1 MTPFDTVVR
10 ETLPHGFMPCVV
22 PELKSITVG
31 GAISGVGIES
41 SSFKYGFV
49 HEAVEEMD
57 ILLSDGS
64 LVTCTKTNEHKDLF
78 FGIPNSYGTFGYI
91 LSAVIRLV
99 PVKPFVKLTHR
110 HFTKVEDFFAAITA
124 SVNGQHDFIDGVVF
138 SENELY
144 LTLGEFVDS
153 APYASNYTY
162 MEIYY
167 KSIQKR
173 KTDYLS
179 TRDYIW
185 RWDTDWFWC
194 SQVFGVQNPILR
206 FLTGK
211 WTLHSR
217 FYLKLGRI
225 NKKLNFLS
233 TIKKLFSIRTESI
246 IQDVEIPIEHAAE
259 YLQFQ
264 LNEIPVRPVWI
275 CPMKSTALTFDL
287 YRTKPESLYINFGF
301 WQVIKTEKENGYY
314 NELIEK
320 KVEDLAGK
328 KSLYSESYYSE
339 DTFWEIYNRD
349 SYFKLKEK
357 YDTKGMFKNLY
368 QKCVLKK

>member
-1 MTPFDTVVR
+1 MTSFGTVVR

-49 HEAVEEMD
+49 HETVEEMEV
-57 ILLSDGS
+57 LLSDGS
-64 LVTCTKTNEHKDLF
+64 VVACTKANEHKDLF
-78 FGIPNSYGTFGYI
+78 FVIPNSYGTFGYI
-91 LSAVIRLV
+91 LSATIRLV

-110 HFTKVEDFFAAITA
+110 HFTKPEDFLAAITA
-124 SVNGQHDFIDGVVF
+124 SVNGHYDFIDGVVF
-138 SENELY
+138 SEEDLY
-144 LTLGEFVDS
+144 LTLGEFVDTV
-153 APYASNYTY
+153 PYTSKYTY
-162 MEIYY
+162 MKIYY
-167 KSIQKR
+167 RSIQKR

-194 SQVFGVQNPILR
+194 SRVFGAQNPILR

-211 WTLHSR
+211 WTLNSR

-233 TIKKLFSIRTESI
+233 TIKNLFSIKTESI

-264 LNEIPVRPVWI
+264 LKEIPVRPVWI
-275 CPMKSTALTFDL
+275 CPMKSTALPFDL
-287 YRTKPESLYINFGF
+287 YWTKPESLYINFGF
-301 WQVIKTEKENGYY
+301 WQVIKTAQENGYY
-314 NELIEK
+314 NTLIEK

-357 YDTKGMFKNLY
+357 YDTKGVLKNLY
-368 QKCVLKK
+368 QKCVLKR